1 MTNQAPQ
8 KLISVEEAV
17 KGFLLE
23 TERKKQKGYQYP
35 PRVITIS
42 RQLGSGGERIA
53 EVLTQ
58 CLSWPLWDKNI
69 LDVMAKRSHM
79 GFQAEMFEALD
90 EKFQNEIGAL
100 MSDLLGEPDK
110 YSYYYL
116 LPKALYV
123 IAQNDAIIFGRGGY
137 IFLPESLRIRIKA
150 SIDTRVKNLQ
160 RYQGLNEKA
169 AQAKILVFE
178 KNRELFIKEVVKNLG
193 KKYSVWKN
201 QPHFDLEINTDKL
214 IIGEAA
220 LLILMA
226 AKNKF
231 GLTLNLEQ
239 ISKSL
244 TT

>member
-8 KLISVEEAV
+8 KVTLVEEAV
-17 KGFLLE
+17 NEFLLE
-23 TERKKQKGYQYP
+23 TERKKQKGSQYP
-35 PRVITIS
+35 KRVITIS

-58 CLSWPLWDKNI
+58 CLGWPLWDKNI
-69 LDVMAKRSHM
+69 LDVMASRSHI
-79 GFQAEMFEALD
+79 GFQAKMFEAVD
-90 EKFQNEIGAL
+90 EKYQNEIEAL
-100 MSDLLGEPDK
+100 LSDLVGERDK
-110 YSYYYL
+110 YAYQYL
-116 LPKALYV
+116 LPKALFV

-137 IFLPESLRIRIKA
+137 IFLPESFRIRIKG
-150 SIDTRVKNLQ
+150 SFDTRVKNLQ
-160 RYQGLNEKA
+160 RHERLGEKA
-169 AQAKILVFE
+169 AQDKILAFE

-193 KKYSVWKN
+193 KKYSAWKN
-201 QPHFDLEINTDKL
+201 EPHFDLEINTDRL
-214 IIGEAA
+214 SIDDAA

-244 TT
+244 TQ